1 MEVAMNIK
9 QFTTAIAMSLFAC
22 STMAQIAIPPSKI
35 GPNTINPNL
44 KRDLQKEAMPKKQ
57 KRAIEQAAKPRNRV
71 QRGSL
76 SVYSVPFDTW
86 CTETSEQTQGRVT
99 LVYDWPGERNTTTLD
114 VILRVRTPAGRTLD
128 QRTRIYGGRTGLELI
143 SETLDF
149 NHNDVCPSG
158 CVQARLVPITAAD
171 SNRVD
176 QRWMR
181 ACQAR

>member
-1 MEVAMNIK
+1 MNLKLI
-9 QFTTAIAMSLFAC
+9 TTAIAMSLFAY
-22 STMAQIAIPPSKI
+22 SAMAQIAIPPSKV

-44 KRDLQKEAMPKKQ
+44 RRDLQKESLPKAQ

-86 CTETSEQTQGRVT
+86 CTETSERTTGRVT
-99 LVYDWPGERNTTTLD
+99 LVYDWPGESNTTTLE
-114 VILRVRTPAGRTLD
+114 VILRVQTPAGRTLN
-128 QRTRIYGGRTGLELI
+128 QRAHLYGGRTGRELI
-143 SETLDF
+143 SDTLNF

-158 CVQARLVPITAAD
+158 CVQARLVPITPAD
-171 SNRVD
+171 SNRID

-181 ACQAR
+181 ACQVR